1 MEKAL
6 VTTSNLTVGYP
17 TKNGDHVLA
26 AGLHLTFQTGKLI
39 SLVGPNGIGKSTLL
53 RTLCGLQKPLSG
65 EIFINNQ
72 PIDKLLPEERAQ
84 QLALVLTEKIPMSNL
99 TVYELIALGRQPYTN
114 WLGQL
119 TEADKTQIARAIEL
133 TEVADF
139 QHRKHFEISDG
150 QLQRVL
156 IARALAQDTP
166 WMVLDEPT
174 THLDLVHK
182 VSVFRLLK
190 KLATETHKCIL
201 FSTHDIDLAIQLSDE
216 MLIMTHQQVILDQPC
231 NHISSGIFSTLFQDE
246 NIHFDPTTGRF
257 IIA

>member
-119 TEADKTQIARAIEL
+119 TEADKMQIDRAIEL

-150 QLQRVL
+150 QLQRV
-156 IARALAQDTP
+156 
-166 WMVLDEPT
+166 
-174 THLDLVHK
+174 
-182 VSVFRLLK
+182 
-190 KLATETHKCIL
+190 
-201 FSTHDIDLAIQLSDE
+201 
-216 MLIMTHQQVILDQPC
+216 
-231 NHISSGIFSTLFQDE
+231 
-246 NIHFDPTTGRF
+246 
-257 IIA
+257 